1 MGNNTAWMNLKS
13 LMKMNETRPWGN
25 FKVLDKGNGYKVK
38 TITVKPGAKLSL
50 QSHNHRSEHW
60 VVVNGTALVTKGDE
74 TITVNDYIFIPV
86 KMKHRIENPGN
97 TPLVLVEVQ
106 TGEYLEEDDII
117 RYDDDYGRHENN

>member
-1 MGNNTAWMNLKS
+1 
-13 LMKMNETRPWGN
+13 MNETRPWGN